1 MHFHWCWGVARRW
14 GHLWRSSCRQH
25 QPERPQRSGLY
36 PGQLGRRGRR
46 GRGRRGGR
54 RHVWFR
60 HRRTRNRGGRHHSLR
75 GHQWSRGGQ
84 AAIATENALTG
95 QAITEGLGRPED
107 ILRDAAVGAV
117 VSGVGR
123 SMDLALIRA
132 RYPGYYSRYISEG
145 ELQAIEET
153 GLLRGGRP
161 DETYF
166 SLQTYTSRLRKPL
179 LV

>member
-1 MHFHWCWGVARRW
+1 MLGAGVTYGVQVAANISQNGLNVQAFTRVNW
-14 GHLWRSSCRQH
+14 KAVAAGTVAGAVGGATFGLGTAVLGTGAAGTIA
-25 QPERPQRSGLY
+25 SGAIS
-36 PGQLGRRGRR
+36 GA
-46 GRGRRGGR
+46 
-54 RHVWFR
+54 VAA
-60 HRRTRNRGGRHHSLR
+60 
-75 GHQWSRGGQ
+75 Q